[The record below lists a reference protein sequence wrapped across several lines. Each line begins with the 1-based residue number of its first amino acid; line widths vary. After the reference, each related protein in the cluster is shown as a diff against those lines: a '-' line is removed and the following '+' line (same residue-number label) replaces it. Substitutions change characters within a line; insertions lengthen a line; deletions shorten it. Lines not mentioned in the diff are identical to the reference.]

1 LEKVAV
7 NVNAPVGQV
16 AADAEVA
23 AGMTTASMTASG

>member
-23 AGMTTASMTASG
+23 AG